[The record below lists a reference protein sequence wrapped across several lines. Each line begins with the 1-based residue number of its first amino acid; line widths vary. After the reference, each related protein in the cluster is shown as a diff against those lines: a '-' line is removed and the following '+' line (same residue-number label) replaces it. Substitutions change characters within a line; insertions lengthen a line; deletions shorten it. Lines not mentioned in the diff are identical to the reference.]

1 MPYYTGTKTVL
12 TLRKYIDGQP
22 TDDTKANSSSDP
34 DYIPPFEDTSACP
47 IEIYTTTTS
56 TSTTTTTTTA
66 APSSSLT
73 MWRSTT
79 GGGYNPPTGWA
90 TSSLA
95 CSSVANATTVYFS
108 QNVTGWDDVV
118 SNSLTVYVD
127 GGANVPYQGQ
137 STFFRSAQTAGTGK
151 TFQLSNAGVISSYVT
166 CLTTTTSTTTTT
178 TAAPS
183 NCYPH
188 MLYYDASTTCPFS
201 NQSEYFTDDSTF
213 CSATKIYTS
222 SANCG
227 TTNYAPNGYY
237 KDVGNNVR
245 YWNGQSFNSCVVC
258 SVNP

>member
-22 TDDTKANSSSDP
+22 TDDTKANSPSDP

-47 IEIYTTTTS
+47 IEAYTTTTT

-66 APSSSLT
+66 APTSSLT
-73 MWRSTT
+73 IWRSTT
-79 GGGYNPPTGWA
+79 GGGNNPPTGWA

-95 CSSVANATTVYFS
+95 CSSAANATTVYFN
-108 QNVTGWDDVV
+108 QNVTGWDDAINNNLVV
-118 SNSLTVYVD
+118 YQDSGNN
-127 GGANVPYQGQ
+127 APYQGGN
-137 STFFRSAQTAGTGK
+137 TYFRTEQTPNTGK
-151 TFQLSNAGVISSYVT
+151 SFLLSNSGVISTPFV
-166 CLTTTTSTTTTT
+166 CTTTTTTTTT

-183 NCYPH
+183 NCYAH

-201 NQSEYFTDDSTF
+201 NQSEYFTDNSTF

-227 TTNYAPNGYY
+227 STNYAPNGYY

-245 YWNGQSFNSCVVC
+245 YWNGQSFNSCTVC